1 MLKLVVWRR
10 FCSVIPVGVEIFLVM
25 REAPLGHDGA
35 TATDDAG
42 HALGCERHKPQQD
55 TGVDREVVDALF
67 RLLDQSVPEDL
78 PRQILGAAI
87 DLFERLIDR
96 HGADG
101 YGEFRDPFAR
111 GVDVFAGGQIHHG
124 VHPLGGPAHFFDFLL
139 DARCD
144 GGVAD
149 VGVDFDEE
157 ITSDD
162 HRLDFRMIDVGRDD
176 GGLAAGDLVPDK
188 FRVISLGNVRPPWIA
203 GVLVVE

>member
-1 MLKLVVWRR
+1 M
-10 FCSVIPVGVEIFLVM
+10 M

-78 PRQILGAAI
+78 PRQIFGAAI

-101 YGEFRDPFAR
+101 YGGVSHDPFAR

-124 VHPLGGPAHFFDFLL
+124 VRTPLGGPAHFFDFLL

-176 GGLAAGDLVPDK
+176 GPAAGDLVPDK
-188 FRVISLGNVRPPWIA
+188 FRSNLLRNVRPPWIA